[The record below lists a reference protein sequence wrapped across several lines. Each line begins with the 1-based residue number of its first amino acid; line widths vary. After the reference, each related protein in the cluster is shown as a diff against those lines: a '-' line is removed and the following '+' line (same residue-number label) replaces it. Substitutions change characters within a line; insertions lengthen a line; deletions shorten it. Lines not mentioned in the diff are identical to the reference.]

1 MALLWV
7 RGKTRQAGLLL
18 SALRGQTW
26 LIEKRKQITM
36 PQTDAW
42 QYHPILER
50 ELTTRRP
57 AGGTIRSAEIAQ
69 LPSREWILHA
79 RVSWRDDN
87 WLNVSIWEQPPI
99 KHYNRSKESRGGREC
114 VRRSK
119 TRWTK

>member
-36 PQTDAW
+36 PQTDDW
-42 QYHPILER
+42 QYDPIFER

-57 AGGTIRSAEIAQ
+57 AGGTIRSVEIAQ
-69 LPSREWILHA
+69 LPSSDWIINV
-79 RVSWRDDN
+79 RVS
-87 WLNVSIWEQPPI
+87 
-99 KHYNRSKESRGGREC
+99 RSEERRVVKEC
-114 VRRSK
+114 VSPCSS
-119 TRWTK
+119 RWSPYHKKKNNHKYSQLHL